1 MTTQPQDSPMPQ
13 QSHDSPHWGL
23 GTGLTTEVMLEVVDF
38 MVTAVK
44 PDYVLAAGRDRAVDE
59 QLSPT

>member
-1 MTTQPQDSPMPQ
+1 MPQ